1 MSDTESFKIQNI
13 QPCIIYLLYPF
24 AISSQLPFYLT
35 IMCPTNWVQQCLYFQ
50 LYFAILSIIIMLNIL
65 GYPICISL
73 ISQVNLKLFKLVV
86 LNLCK
91 GQDEIAKAII

>member
-1 MSDTESFKIQNI
+1 
-13 QPCIIYLLYPF
+13 
-24 AISSQLPFYLT
+24 
-35 IMCPTNWVQQCLYFQ
+35 
-50 LYFAILSIIIMLNIL
+50 MLNIL